1 MDIRWLDS
9 ERPDSSDIDG
19 AVAVLEAARAV
30 DSPHLPIIT
39 VSDFVADLRYG
50 WDGDPSL
57 IALARD
63 ARGRVVGVLEVRL
76 GRWDNLHLGFVGVS
90 VDPDVRRQGIG
101 RQLFELGADRVAA
114 AGRTLVVTDGFDIP
128 AAHGFAAA
136 MGIDQAAV
144 EMQRRQELRTL
155 DWDRIDHEFRL
166 AEDRAAGY
174 ELVRL
179 FGATPEH
186 LVSDVVGMSE
196 AINDAPIDDWDVE
209 DEIFSPARLRA
220 WETAQA
226 ARRYRLY
233 RVVARERSTGVLA
246 GHTLV
251 GVDSE
256 RPWLGHQYDTSVVRT
271 HRGHRLGVYLKIDM
285 LRWLRTA
292 EPQLRTLDT
301 WNSASNDHMVAIN
314 ELLGYRIV
322 ARGFGWQ
329 RRLPGQ
335 PDSPVAT
342 QSASAGEPVPVT
354 AAAGAR
360 QQRPEAAPRDQR
372 S

>member
-1 MDIRWLDS
+1 MDIRWLNS
-9 ERPDSSDIDG
+9 ERPDRSDIDG
-19 AVAVLEAARAV
+19 AAAVLETARAV
-30 DSPHLPIIT
+30 DSPHQPIIS
-39 VSDFVADLRYG
+39 VSDFEADLRYG

-63 ARGRVVGVLEVRL
+63 ARDRVVGVLEVRL
-76 GRWDNLHLGFVGVS
+76 ATWDNLHMGFVGVT

-101 RQLFELGADRVAA
+101 RQLFGLGADRVGA

-136 MGIDQAAV
+136 LGLSQAAV

-155 DWDRIDHEFRL
+155 DWDRLDHEFRL
-166 AEDRAAGY
+166 AEQHAAGY
-174 ELVRL
+174 ELIRL

-196 AINDAPIDDWDVE
+196 AINDAPIDDWEVE
-209 DEIFSPARLRA
+209 DEVFSPARLRA

-226 ARRYRLY
+226 ARRRRLY
-233 RVVARERSTGVLA
+233 RVVARDRRTGVLA

-251 GVDSE
+251 GVDGE
-256 RPWLGHQYDTSVVRT
+256 RPWFGHQYDTSVVRA
-271 HRGHRLGVYLKIDM
+271 HRGHRLGLYLKIDM

-292 EPQLRTLDT
+292 EPQLRVLDT
-301 WNSASNDHMVAIN
+301 WNFASNDHMVAIN

-322 ARGFGWQ
+322 ARGLGWQ
-329 RRLPGQ
+329 RRLPAQ
-335 PDSPVAT
+335 PDSPWAT
-342 QSASAGEPVPVT
+342 QSASAEPAPVT

-360 QQRPEAAPRDQR
+360 QPQPEAAPRDQR

>member
-1 MDIRWLDS
+1 MDIRWLNQ
-9 ERPDSSDIDG
+9 ERPDRSDIDG

-30 DSPHLPIIT
+30 DMPHQPSIT
-39 VSDFVADLRYG
+39 VADFEADLRYG

-63 ARGRVVGVLEVRL
+63 AGDRVVGVLEVRL
-76 GRWDNLHLGFVGVS
+76 AKWDNLHMGYVGVT

-101 RQLFELGADRVAA
+101 RQLFELGSDRVAA
-114 AGRTLVVTDGFDIP
+114 AGRSLVVMDSFDVP
-128 AAHGFAAA
+128 AAHAFAAA
-136 MGIDQAAV
+136 MGHSQASV

-155 DWDRIDHEFRL
+155 DWDRLDHEFRV
-166 AEDRAAGY
+166 AERHAADY
-174 ELVRL
+174 ELIRL
-179 FGATPEH
+179 FGPTPEH

-196 AINDAPIDDWDVE
+196 AINDAPIDDWEVE
-209 DEIFSPARLRA
+209 DEVFSPARLRA
-220 WETAQA
+220 WETAQT
-226 ARRYRLY
+226 ARRHRLY
-233 RVVARERSTGVLA
+233 RVVARDRRTGVLA

-251 GVDSE
+251 GVDME
-256 RPWLGHQYDTSVVRT
+256 RPWFGFQYDTSVVRA

-292 EPQLRTLDT
+292 EPQLRVLDT
-301 WNSASNDHMVAIN
+301 WNFASNDHMVAIN

-329 RRLPGQ
+329 RRLPEQ
-335 PDSPVAT
+335 ADSAWAT
-342 QSASAGEPVPVT
+342 ESASAEPAPVT
-354 AAAGAR
+354 AAVGAR
-360 QQRPEAAPRDQR
+360 QPRLEAAPRDQR

>member
-1 MDIRWLDS
+1 MDIRWLNQ
-9 ERPDSSDIDG
+9 ERPDRGDIDA

-30 DSPHLPIIT
+30 DAPHRPIIT
-39 VSDFVADLRYG
+39 VSDFEADLRYG
-50 WDGDPSL
+50 WDGDRSL

-63 ARGRVVGVLEVRL
+63 ARDRVVGILEVVFPS
-76 GRWDNLHLGFVGVS
+76 WDNLHMGFVGVT

-114 AGRTLVVTDGFDIP
+114 AGRTLVVADSFDIP
-128 AAHGFAAA
+128 ASRAFAAA
-136 MGIDQAAV
+136 VGLSQAAV
-144 EMQRRQELRTL
+144 EIQRHQDLRTL
-155 DWDRIDHEFRL
+155 DWDRLDQEFQV
-166 AEDRAAGY
+166 AERHATDY

-196 AINDAPIDDWDVE
+196 AINDAPIDDWEVD
-209 DEIFSPARLRA
+209 DEVFSPARLRA

-226 ARRYRLY
+226 ARRHRLY
-233 RVVARERSTGVLA
+233 RVVARDRRTGVLA

-256 RPWLGHQYDTSVVRT
+256 RPWFGFQYDTSVVRA
-271 HRGHRLGVYLKIDM
+271 HRGHRLGVCLKIDM
-285 LRWLRTA
+285 LRWLGTA
-292 EPQLRTLDT
+292 EPQLRVLDT
-301 WNSASNDHMVAIN
+301 WNFASNDHMVAIN
-314 ELLGYRIV
+314 ERLGYRIV

-329 RRLPGQ
+329 RRLSEQ
-335 PDSPVAT
+335 PDPAWAT
-342 QSASAGEPVPVT
+342 ESASAEPAPVT

-360 QQRPEAAPRDQR
+360 QPRLEADLRDQR